1 MITTVFVITTDL
13 PRMARANGRDHGR
26 AWAGPRKMPGWPKED
41 AGGWLSNPGERLDRS
56 LTADYIFKQV
66 LY

>member
-1 MITTVFVITTDL
+1 
-13 PRMARANGRDHGR
+13 
-26 AWAGPRKMPGWPKED
+26 MPGWPEED
-41 AGGWLSNPGERLDRS
+41 AGAGPEEDAEGWLSNPGERLDRS